1 MISPAITVIMGAYN
15 HAPFVGAAIESVLN
29 QTQPDFEFLIA
40 DDGSV
45 DATPNVISA
54 YDDPRIK
61 FTSHLR
67 NRGACVVLNELI
79 SRARGNYVA
88 IINSDDVWPS
98 HKLAY
103 QLEFLEHHENC
114 AAIFGR
120 VAFID
125 RSGQRIPRG
134 AFLRISLRPAESIF
148 SAVAAPFF

>member
-114 AAIFGR
+114 AAIFGQSLLLIGADSGYPR
-120 VAFID
+120 
-125 RSGQRIPRG
+125 RSFPSD
-134 AFLRISLRPAESIF
+134 SLRPAKSIF